1 MIACRALLSIQDRKR
16 IQRVHDCGL
25 ACDDIE
31 SAGVEVGAAA
41 PARFA
46 DETTSAID
54 DCNL

>member
-1 MIACRALLSIQDRKR
+1 M
-16 IQRVHDCGL
+16 IQRVRDCGL
-25 ACDDIE
+25 ACDDVE

-46 DETTSAID
+46 DETTSAVD